1 MSSLPHTLEIL
12 HRTPATLRALLLGL
26 SDHWTLANY
35 GPGTWSAYQVLGHL
49 IVAERDDWIPRL
61 RIILQHGESR
71 PFDPFPHDATIS
83 PAPPGVATS
92 GVAPPGAATPLS
104 QLLEEFDRLRSAN
117 LRELLAFNLSPADL
131 ERTGTHPAL
140 GRVTA
145 GQLLA
150 TWAVHDLHH
159 IRQTCLAMAWQHRDE
174 VGSWR
179 TYLNTLTQPNA
190 GT

>member
-1 MSSLPHTLEIL
+1 MSSLPYPLEIL

-26 SDHWTLANY
+26 SEHWTHFNY
-35 GPGTWSAYQVLGHL
+35 GPGTWSAYHVLGHL
-49 IVAERDDWIPRL
+49 IVGERDDWIPRL

-71 PFDPFPHDATIS
+71 PFDPFPHDASI
-83 PAPPGVATS
+83 AP
-92 GVAPPGAATPLS
+92 APPGAATPLS
-104 QLLEEFDRLRSAN
+104 QLLDEFDRLRTTN
-117 LRELLAFNLSPADL
+117 LRDLLALSLSPADL
-131 ERTGTHPAL
+131 DRTGTHPYL

-174 VGSWR
+174 VGPWR
-179 TYLNTLTQPNA
+179 AYLNTLTRPNA